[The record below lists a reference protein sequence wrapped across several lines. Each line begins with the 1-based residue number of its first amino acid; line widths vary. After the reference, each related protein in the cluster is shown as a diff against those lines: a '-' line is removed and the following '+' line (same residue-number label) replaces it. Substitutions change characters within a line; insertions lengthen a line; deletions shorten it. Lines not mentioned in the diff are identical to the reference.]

1 MIAKNILTLLILTVV
16 SSSVC
21 FAGSFGFGGGYLAGF
36 PISDMEVEKDHYG
49 SYAVIFDAS
58 NEVPVKSSMKNFGVW
73 GVYNFEPYL
82 GIEAGLTGLYGYPN
96 EAAQLRGAFGNDSF
110 DDDDFEWQAY
120 SVELG
125 GRYTILTSGLFR
137 PFVDGG
143 LALAFSKVKYI
154 EERGGM
160 EDSGAAFGYYV
171 GGGGNIF
178 VTEHIAITVPVKAR
192 FFFTTEHTRTQD
204 GNTVEDFS
212 RYYKPAP
219 LFTVGVGMEY
229 YP

>member
-1 MIAKNILTLLILTVV
+1 MSTRNIYGLVVITLLSYTA
-16 SSSVC
+16 C

-36 PISDMEVEKDHYG
+36 TLSDLEVEKYHYG
-49 SYAVIFDAS
+49 DYAVIFDAS
-58 NEVPVKSSMKNFGVW
+58 NEVPMKSSMKNFGVW

-82 GIEAGLTGLYGYPN
+82 GVEGGLTGLYGYLN
-96 EAAQLRGAFGNDSF
+96 EEAQVRGAFGHDEFN
-110 DDDDFEWQAY
+110 DDDFEWQAY
-120 SVELG
+120 SAELG
-125 GRYTILTSGLFR
+125 GRYTILPSGLFR

-143 LALAFSKVKYI
+143 LSLTFSKVKYI

-192 FFFTTEHTRTQD
+192 FFFTTEHTRTQE
-204 GNTVEDFS
+204 GGSAVEAV
-212 RYYKPAP
+212 YYKPAP
-219 LFTVGVGMEY
+219 LLTVGAGIEY